1 MDPGTSRAAAI
12 IRCHVHSPTAG
23 DQLYR
28 CARRGEYSVLLK
40 MPPRLKAHVAEI
52 PQQMVMV
59 QGNEAFN
66 SDACKE
72 ALVDQAFIV
81 AGGEILTTA
90 RNWLRDVLDAS
101 Q

>member
-1 MDPGTSRAAAI
+1 
-12 IRCHVHSPTAG
+12 
-23 DQLYR
+23 
-28 CARRGEYSVLLK
+28 
-40 MPPRLKAHVAEI
+40 
-52 PQQMVMV
+52 MVMV